1 MPLTGILG
9 ENGAGICWL
18 GRLIDDDDDDDDV
31 SAVASSVEFVRWD
44 RIFET
49 TFFTRVTN
57 SPRRKFVRY
66 DFSREFEKNSRSSR
80 SRAIFSNVRPKQ
92 TKSRTREKKNHYFFP
107 KRKSFKVK
115 DRVRL

>member
-49 TFFTRVTN
+49 TFFTN

-66 DFSREFEKNSRSSR
+66 DFSRESEKNSRSSR

-92 TKSRTREKKNHYFFP
+92 TKSRTREKRTIIFFQ
-107 KRKSFKVK
+107 KGKVSK
-115 DRVRL
+115 

>member
-44 RIFET
+44 RIFEA

-66 DFSREFEKNSRSSR
+66 DFSRESEKNSRSSR

-92 TKSRTREKKNHYFFP
+92 TKSRRREKRTIIFFQ
-107 KRKSFKVK
+107 KGKVSK
-115 DRVRL
+115 

>member
-66 DFSREFEKNSRSSR
+66 DFSRESEKNSRSSR

-92 TKSRTREKKNHYFFP
+92 TKSRRREKRTIIFFQ
-107 KRKSFKVK
+107 KGKVSK
-115 DRVRL
+115 

>member
-18 GRLIDDDDDDDDV
+18 GRLINDDDDDDV

-44 RIFET
+44 RIFEA

-66 DFSREFEKNSRSSR
+66 DFSRESEKNSRSSR

-92 TKSRTREKKNHYFFP
+92 TKSRRREKRTIIFFQ
-107 KRKSFKVK
+107 KGKVSK
-115 DRVRL
+115 

>member
-18 GRLIDDDDDDDDV
+18 GRLINDDDDDDV

-44 RIFET
+44 RIFEA

-66 DFSREFEKNSRSSR
+66 DFSRESEKNSRSSR
-80 SRAIFSNVRPKQ
+80 SQAIFSNVRPKQ
-92 TKSRTREKKNHYFFP
+92 TKSRRREKRTIIFFQ
-107 KRKSFKVK
+107 KGKVSK
-115 DRVRL
+115 